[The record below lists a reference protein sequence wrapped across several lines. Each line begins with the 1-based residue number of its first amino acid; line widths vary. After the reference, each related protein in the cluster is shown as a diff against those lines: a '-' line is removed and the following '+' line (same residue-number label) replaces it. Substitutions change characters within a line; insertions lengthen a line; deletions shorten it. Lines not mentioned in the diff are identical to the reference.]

1 MHTERSPLER
11 LLHRWFV
18 QYNPSYLASAALVVV
33 GLTLLSRGLAHDTSL
48 FGQLAVGLASEAYA
62 LCLIGGAA
70 LLVRLRLPRP
80 ATFVGLIAV
89 LYQGDLALS
98 TETHA
103 LLGSIGWLCSAVF
116 FVLFAVKLRALAWAL
131 KLRLSRS
138 AMLVPLLFG
147 AGLAVVPHLVRALG
161 TTLTSAFVALWAFA
175 TVFAG
180 LWTSR
185 EVSSQRPLDTWGET
199 VRRRA
204 LAATWLIWSSLGLLH
219 VTFWVLQYHLD
230 TGALLIALPLLA
242 TRSLRRE
249 RDVLACV
256 LSVSLFAGITQPHFL
271 PLTALLSATVLAVH
285 AFVRPSAPPDEVSA
299 MPEYRGG
306 PAWLPELRPFERT
319 PDVERTRMLA
329 WSGFALYLAVWSA
342 IASFPQHVVALEL
355 ALAVP
360 MLVVARSQRRVLVP
374 LLSTWTHWG
383 IAGGL
388 LRAPRT
394 TLQWGATTLVA
405 GFVLLFASLFA
416 SYRLRD
422 T

>member
-116 FVLFAVKLRALAWAL
+116 FVLFAGKLRALAWAL

-175 TVFAG
+175 TVFVG

-185 EVSSQRPLDTWGET
+185 EVTSLRPLDAWGET
-199 VRRRA
+199 VKRRA
-204 LAATWLIWSSLGLLH
+204 LAATWLIWASLGLLH

-230 TGALLIALPLLA
+230 PSALMLVLPLLA
-242 TRSLRRE
+242 TRVLRRE

-256 LSVSLFAGITQPHFL
+256 GSVSILVSLVQPRFL
-271 PLTALLSATVLAVH
+271 PMTALLSAAVLALH
-285 AFVRPSAPPDEVSA
+285 AFVRPSAPVEEAPRA
-299 MPEYRGG
+299 PEYRGG
-306 PAWLPELRPFERT
+306 PTWLPELQPFEPT
-319 PDVERTRMLA
+319 PAELRTRMLA

-342 IASFPQHVVALEL
+342 FAAFPAHVLSLEL

-360 MLVVARSQRRVLVP
+360 MLVVARSQQRVLVP
-374 LLSTWTHWG
+374 LLSTWTHWA
-383 IAGGL
+383 IVSGL
-388 LRAPRT
+388 LRPPQT
-394 TLQWGATTLVA
+394 SLQWGATTLGA